1 MLQNFSS
8 FLPLKASS
16 TIRSV
21 PILELT
27 LLGRLLTF
35 LHLVRE
41 ILQFLCPLL
50 HVADLPQ
57 LLLNGLKLSDPI
69 IELDLL
75 VVYAAEVFEDVIAA
89 GQGTAAHVSTGAELV
104 SVKCVAV
111 NLHVHADLPGGGDV
125 PAEQ

>member
-1 MLQNFSS
+1 M
-8 FLPLKASS
+8 
-16 TIRSV
+16 
-21 PILELT
+21 ELT

-35 LHLVRE
+35 LHLVHE
-41 ILQFLCPLL
+41 ILQFLFPLL
-50 HVADLPQ
+50 HGHVADLPQ

-75 VVYAAEVFEDVIAA
+75 VVYAAEVSEDVIAA

-111 NLHVHADLPGGGDV
+111 DLHVHADLPGGGDV
-125 PAEQ
+125 SAEQ